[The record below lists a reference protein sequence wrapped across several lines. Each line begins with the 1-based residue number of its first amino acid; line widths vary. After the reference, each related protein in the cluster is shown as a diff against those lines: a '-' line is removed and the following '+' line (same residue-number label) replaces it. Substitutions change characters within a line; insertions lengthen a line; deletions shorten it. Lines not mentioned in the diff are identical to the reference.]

1 MEGPGNPRAFTICS
15 GFAAQS
21 GADTSQKAKPMSHPF
36 PPLRPPA
43 APSRKSG
50 LRVQSAAGPT
60 AADLCLFA
68 ALLLSLALALV

>member
-1 MEGPGNPRAFTICS
+1 
-15 GFAAQS
+15 
-21 GADTSQKAKPMSHPF
+21 MSHPF